1 MVAGLKNLRY
11 LDDRPVFEIE
21 RLGCN
26 AWAIGGDE
34 AENDAKQK
42 YHDEKRAADKRNF

>member
-11 LDDRPVFEIE
+11 LDDRPVFDIE
-21 RLGCN
+21 RLGCD

-34 AENDAKQK
+34 AENDAK
-42 YHDEKRAADKRNF
+42 